1 MAVSKYFTVT
11 VKPDVVNG
19 DISDIIAND
28 KTDKPFANR
37 DLLFDWTAFDIPKGA
52 AKLESIVAYVM
63 GEDGG
68 HQTDTDIHLLL
79 AKSENTEAPTS
90 LGDPNTGMSAGFDMP
105 THLIGGVKLEGTTEG
120 QGTLVGPAFGQIYMA
135 TPNSAN
141 GVATSSMIV
150 EGEPDSGTNV
160 GYDKL
165 YIAGFAGGAIDFSTG
180 VLLNDAED
188 VADGAGTSLTV
199 DGTDPRKC
207 FQVGDTAYIHDV
219 DTAIGTVA
227 SMTSTTIVL
236 ESNNVGAIANND
248 EFINANPI
256 RIILGFSR

>member
-1 MAVSKYFTVT
+1 
-11 VKPDVVNG
+11 
-19 DISDIIAND
+19 
-28 KTDKPFANR
+28 
-37 DLLFDWTAFDIPKGA
+37 
-52 AKLESIVAYVM
+52 
-63 GEDGG
+63 
-68 HQTDTDIHLLL
+68 
-79 AKSENTEAPTS
+79 
-90 LGDPNTGMSAGFDMP
+90 
-105 THLIGGVKLEGTTEG
+105 
-120 QGTLVGPAFGQIYMA
+120 MA